1 MTRQLPAYLAKIVIF
16 AAAYVA
22 VAKLGLR
29 VGAVGGFATLVWPA
43 TGMSLIALL
52 EFGSA
57 LWPGVALGAF
67 AVNFWVGAPLPMA
80 VAIACGNTL
89 EAVIGAY
96 VVRRMAGTDDLLE
109 GRSAGAGVVLF
120 PGGVGTAGGAGLCTI
135 SPVVGGKN
143 LRAGFFFYLRG
154 GGVRWVI

>member
-1 MTRQLPAYLAKIVIF
+1 MTRQLRANLAKIAILG
-16 AAAYVA
+16 AAYVA
-22 VAKLGLR
+22 VSKLGLM

-67 AVNFWVGAPLPMA
+67 AVNFWAGAPLPVA
-80 VAIACGNTL
+80 AAIACGNTL

-96 VVRRMAGTDDLLE
+96 LLRRVAAGTDELLD
-109 GRSAGAGVVLF
+109 RPPAV
-120 PGGVGTAGGAGLCTI
+120 GGLILVAGLSTAVSASFGAI
-135 SPVVGGKN
+135 S
-143 LRAGFFFYLRG
+143 
-154 GGVRWVI
+154 

>member
-1 MTRQLPAYLAKIVIF
+1 MTRQLPAHLAKIVIF
-16 AAAYVA
+16 AAAYLA
-22 VAKLGLR
+22 VSKLGLM

-67 AVNFWVGAPLPMA
+67 VVNFWAGAPLP
-80 VAIACGNTL
+80 VAAGIACGNTL

-96 VVRRMAGTDDLLE
+96 LVRRMAGTADLLE
-109 GRSAGAGVVLF
+109 RPPAVLGLIFTPGLSAAGTRGF
-120 PGGVGTAGGAGLCTI
+120 GTDT
-135 SPVVGGKN
+135 
-143 LRAGFFFYLRG
+143 
-154 GGVRWVI
+154 

>member
-22 VAKLGLR
+22 VSKLGLR

-67 AVNFWVGAPLPMA
+67 AVNFWVVAPLPMA
-80 VAIACGNTL
+80 VAIACGSTL

-96 VVRRMAGTDDLLE
+96 VVRRMAGTGGLLE
-109 GRSAGAGVVLF
+109 RLPSV
-120 PGGVGTAGGAGLCTI
+120 AGLF
-135 SPVVGGKN
+135 
-143 LRAGFFFYLRG
+143 LFRAWLATAAVASF
-154 GGVRWVI
+154 

>member
-22 VAKLGLR
+22 VSKLGLR

-80 VAIACGNTL
+80 DAIACANTL
-89 EAVIGAY
+89 EASVDAY
-96 VVRRMAGTDDLLE
+96 VLRAMAGTE
-109 GRSAGAGVVLF
+109 YS
-120 PGGVGTAGGAGLCTI
+120 
-135 SPVVGGKN
+135 
-143 LRAGFFFYLRG
+143 
-154 GGVRWVI
+154 